1 MPHPRLIATVTLL
14 AEAAVKTVSFQS
26 PKYVGDPVNTVSL
39 LSSFEVEELIILDI
53 SKSFGKPPPSKT
65 TLSQILENAFMPI
78 SFGGGIRT
86 MNDAAL
92 IFSLGFDKVIL
103 REKLL
108 TSSLPLEIAN
118 QYGKQ
123 SVVGCLDIS
132 RIDLDEERIEVN
144 GNVIGK
150 GEVDQLILSLAKSGI
165 GEVIIQD
172 KNLDGTRA
180 GFESTWLHQALI
192 KNLEIPV
199 VPLGGCKNL
208 EDAGNF
214 LAESNCHSIAAS
226 SMFLYRPTRD
236 AILINYPTLQ
246 EWETVAVR

>member
-1 MPHPRLIATVTLL
+1 MRHAIHQGR
-14 AEAAVKTVSFQS
+14 
-26 PKYVGDPVNTVSL
+26 
-39 LSSFEVEELIILDI
+39 
-53 SKSFGKPPPSKT
+53 
-65 TLSQILENAFMPI
+65 
-78 SFGGGIRT
+78 
-86 MNDAAL
+86 
-92 IFSLGFDKVIL
+92 
-103 REKLL
+103 
-108 TSSLPLEIAN
+108 TSSG
-118 QYGKQ
+118 YYYQ
-123 SVVGCLDIS
+123 STCYSIS
-132 RIDLDEERIEVN
+132 YDNCATER
-144 GNVIGK
+144 NVIGK